1 MSTRAREAGPRVVAV
16 APIPPPLQGA
26 AATTAGILDY
36 IRPHVELRVANVSPG
51 TATGLAYHL
60 TRSWRNLKAM
70 ALLVANSLAPGRV
83 LYMTAD
89 GGLGAFYNIAVAGLG
104 TLLGYRI
111 FLHHHSFAYVDRHN
125 ARVATVARIIHGNG
139 VHVVLCEA
147 MADGLRARYP
157 IRETLELSS
166 AALLPARPRAALR
179 SGGVLRMG
187 FLSNL
192 IIEKGLDTSIAL
204 LRAARSEGL
213 PVELAIA
220 GKPYNPGD
228 TEPLELI
235 DRAKAE
241 LGDSVSYLGGL
252 SEEAKNAF
260 LQELDVFLFPS
271 RYVNEAQ
278 PRAVLEALANGVP
291 VLTVAR
297 SCITSDMGSGTGA
310 CVPRDADFVAQA
322 LPLIRQWATDRGA
335 LTTDSQ
341 AAQERGEALHAN
353 GLCHLAT
360 LVEAFRS

>member
-1 MSTRAREAGPRVVAV
+1 MSTRARAAGPRVVAV
-16 APIPPPLQGA
+16 APVPPPLQGA

-36 IRPHVELRVANVSPG
+36 IGPHVELRVANVSPG

-60 TRSWRNLKAM
+60 TRTWRNLKAM
-70 ALLVANSLAPGRV
+70 ALLVANSRAPRRV

-111 FLHHHSFAYVDRHN
+111 FLHHHSFAYVDRQN
-125 ARVATVARIIHGNG
+125 ARVATVARIIHRNG
-139 VHVVLCEA
+139 VHVVLCQA

-157 IRETLELSS
+157 IGATLELSS
-166 AALLPARPRAALR
+166 AALLPARPREAPR
-179 SGGVLRMG
+179 NGVLRMG

-213 PVELAIA
+213 AVELAIA
-220 GKPYNPGD
+220 GKPYTPGD

-241 LGDSVSYLGGL
+241 LGDSISYLGAL
-252 SEEAKNAF
+252 SEDEKNAF
-260 LQELDVFLFPS
+260 LEGLDVFLFPS

-278 PRAVLEALANGVP
+278 PRAILEALANGVP

-297 SCITSDMGSGTGA
+297 SCITTDMGAGTGLCA
-310 CVPRDADFVAQA
+310 PRDADFVSHA
-322 LPLIRQWATDRGA
+322 LPLIRQWATDRTA
-335 LTTDSQ
+335 LATVSRTAQ
-341 AAQERGEALHAN
+341 ARGEALHAN
-353 GLCHLAT
+353 GLSHLAA
-360 LVEAFRS
+360 LVDAFRS

>member
-1 MSTRAREAGPRVVAV
+1 MSTRARASEPRVVAV
-16 APIPPPLQGA
+16 APVPPPLQGA

-36 IRPHVELRVANVSPG
+36 IRPQVDLRVANVSPG

-60 TRSWRNLKAM
+60 TRTWRTLKAM
-70 ALLVANSLAPGRV
+70 ALLLPNSRARGRV

-125 ARVATVARIIHGNG
+125 RRVATVARIIQRNG
-139 VHVVLCEA
+139 VHVVLCQA
-147 MADGLRARYP
+147 MADGLRARYR
-157 IRETLELSS
+157 IRETFELSS
-166 AALLPARPRAALR
+166 AALLPARARPEKRGA
-179 SGGVLRMG
+179 GVLRMG

-204 LRAARSEGL
+204 LRAAKNEGL
-213 PVELAIA
+213 AVELAIA
-220 GKPYNPGD
+220 GKPYKPGD
-228 TEPLELI
+228 SEPLELI

-260 LQELDVFLFPS
+260 LQDLDVFLFPS

-291 VLTVAR
+291 VLTIAR
-297 SCITSDMGSGTGA
+297 SCITSDMGAGTGA
-310 CVPRDADFVAQA
+310 CVPRDADFVAHA
-322 LPLIRQWATDRGA
+322 LPLIRQWATDPTELAAVSRVA
-335 LTTDSQ
+335 Q
-341 AAQERGEALHAN
+341 ARGEALHAN
-353 GLCHLAT
+353 GLNHLAA
-360 LVEAFRS
+360 LVEAFRG